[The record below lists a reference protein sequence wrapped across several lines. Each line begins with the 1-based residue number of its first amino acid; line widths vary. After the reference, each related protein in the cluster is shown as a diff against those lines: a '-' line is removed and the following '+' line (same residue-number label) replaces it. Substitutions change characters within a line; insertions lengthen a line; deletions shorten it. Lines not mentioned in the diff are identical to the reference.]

1 MQWFRAEPE
10 ARQKCDI
17 ELYMHLLE
25 DVKSRMEKGTIQDC
39 LAAQTISEMPKNG
52 MTDLEVAYAV
62 SSPFGAGIETV
73 SPTELPIP
81 FLLIPLGCQ
90 DCRDVEHILPYVP
103 WTLSLHRR

>member
-25 DVKSRMEKGTIQDC
+25 DVKSRIAKGAIKDC
-39 LAAQTISEMPKNG
+39 LTVQTINEMPKNG

-73 SPTELPIP
+73 SST
-81 FLLIPLGCQ
+81 FRT
-90 DCRDVEHILPYVP
+90 DFILSDSRGVP
-103 WTLSLHRR
+103 RLQGR